1 MMDAINGKNRLST
14 RVPLPV
20 RRALHKLGR
29 DIRDARLRR
38 RIATAIM
45 AQRASI
51 SRTTLNKIEKGDPS
65 VSLGNYA
72 SVLFV
77 LGLSDRLATLAD
89 VRSDSVGLELDEES
103 LPQRI
108 RRQTRG
114 RHYTSGRWKSG

>member
-1 MMDAINGKNRLST
+1 MDSRMKENKLSMS
-14 RVPLPV
+14 LSMPV
-20 RRALHKLGR
+20 RRALQKLGR

-51 SRTTLNKIEKGDPS
+51 SRTTLNKIEKGDPG

-72 SVLFV
+72 AVMFV

-89 VRSDSVGLELDEES
+89 VRSDTVGLELDEEN

-108 RRQTRG
+108 RRQTKGKPSALHGKQG
-114 RHYTSGRWKSG
+114 R

>member
-1 MMDAINGKNRLST
+1 MMDAIRKEFRPSA

-20 RRALHKLGR
+20 RRALHKLGW

-51 SRTTLNKIEKGDPS
+51 SRTTLSKIEKGDPS

-108 RRQTRG
+108 RRRTREK
-114 RHYTSGRWKSG
+114 HYTSGRWKSG